1 MQIYTLRCETLA
13 PLPIGDVFRIFEDP
27 FNLAR
32 ITPPWLNFRVTS
44 KGRVQMRK
52 GAEIDYVI
60 RWLGVPML
68 WRTVIA
74 EYDPPHLFVDEEVQG
89 PYRLWRHRHTFETT
103 VEGTLMRD
111 RVDYAL
117 PFGVLGRAAH
127 AMLVGAQL
135 RRIFAYRQAKLDV
148 LFGVK
153 SRRLLDPLIARGA

>member
-1 MQIYTLRCETLA
+1 MHIYTLRCETLA
-13 PLPIGDVFRIFEDP
+13 PLPIGGVFRVFEDP
-27 FNLAR
+27 YNLAR
-32 ITPPWLNFRVTS
+32 LTPPWLHFRLTS
-44 KGRVQMRK
+44 KERVEMRK

-60 RWLGVPML
+60 RWLGVPMR

-74 EYDPPHLFVDEEVQG
+74 EYDPPHLFVDEQVRG
-89 PYRLWRHRHTFETT
+89 PYPLWRHRHTFETAA
-103 VEGTLMRD
+103 EGTLVRD

-135 RRIFAYRQAKLDV
+135 RRIFAYRQAKLDE